1 MDTIIK
7 VKNLNVW
14 YNHSV
19 HAVKNISIDIPR
31 HTVVALIGPSGC
43 GKSTFLR
50 SLNRLLDTIVNTSV
64 EGEVI
69 FNGKNIYHDDVDVT
83 ALRKQIGMVFQTPT
97 PFPKSIYDNIAYGPL
112 VNNEVEGYRGWRGV
126 IKKFKKRKNAAEV
139 EKSKDKLDS
148 IVRESLK
155 EAALWD
161 EVKDRLFKSAYALS
175 GGQQQRLCIARAI
188 AVKPEVIL
196 LDEPT
201 SDLDPIA
208 TKKIEELI
216 LKIKDNYTVIIVT
229 HNIQQASRISDY
241 VAFFHL
247 GELVEYDT
255 KANIFINPRHQLTA
269 SYVKGEF
276 G

>member
-1 MDTIIK
+1 MDTIIT

-14 YNHSV
+14 YNHFV
-19 HAVKNISIDIPR
+19 HAVKNVSIDIPR

-50 SLNRLLDTIVNTSV
+50 SLNRMLDTVANTSV
-64 EGEVI
+64 EGEVV

-97 PFPKSIYDNIAYGPL
+97 PFPKSIYDNIAYGPI

-126 IKKFKKRKNAAEV
+126 IKKLRQKKSPLGIAA
-139 EKSKDKLDS
+139 SKDRLDV
-148 IVRESLK
+148 IVRDSLQ

-161 EVKDRLFKSAYALS
+161 EVKDRLFKSAYGLS

-201 SDLDPIA
+201 SDLDPI
-208 TKKIEELI
+208 TTNKIEELV
-216 LKIKDNYTVIIVT
+216 LKLKDSYTVIIR
-229 HNIQQASRISDY
+229 S
-241 VAFFHL
+241 
-247 GELVEYDT
+247 E
-255 KANIFINPRHQLTA
+255 
-269 SYVKGEF
+269 
-276 G
+276 